1 MAVNQNEWWSD
12 KKKIEVVTSWLILG
26 NIVLVAGVTGV
37 PEGTLRRWKAQPW
50 WKDLELQIQTETDQE
65 LDAKLGK
72 RIEKALELVNDRLEN
87 GDFLYDPKTGQ
98 FVRKPV
104 SLKDG
109 WKVASEMVDKR
120 FILRKQPKEATSQ
133 EAIGDILKNL
143 AKEFAEMAKKKVTK
157 SLSDSEAPLPGRDM
171 QTGTNSENIDAQES
185 SQPEL
190 QIGVRELPG
199 EALSDSEPLK
209 AESST
214 T

>member
-1 MAVNQNEWWSD
+1 MSAGQNSEWWND
-12 KKKIEVVTSWLILG
+12 KKKIEVVTTWLILG
-26 NIVLVAGVTGV
+26 NMVLTAGVTGV

-50 WKDLELQIQTETDQE
+50 WKELELQIQTETDQE

-133 EAIGDILKNL
+133 EAVGDILKNL
-143 AKEFAEMAKKKVTK
+143 AKEFAEMAKKRVKEHV
-157 SLSDSEAPLPGRDM
+157 
-171 QTGTNSENIDAQES
+171 QES
-185 SQPEL
+185 LEPEL
-190 QIGVRELPG
+190 QKRIRELPG
-199 EALSDSEPLK
+199 EAGPDSKTVEAKPS
-209 AESST
+209 ET
-214 T
+214 